1 MSNELANFGD
11 AASASVTRGAQ
22 HDETLGIQG
31 VYHVMCRDSEGNI
44 KWEDDAPNLVTA
56 VGKQA
61 LFDYYFGATGTAGG
75 TASGANYLGLCGGTA
90 TYTAAD
96 TMSSHT
102 WTEVGGTNAP
112 TYSGTRKTPA
122 FSAAT
127 SANPSVLS
135 TSAAVVFSMTGSG
148 TVYGAFI
155 NVGGS
160 TAIDNTTGTL
170 FSIGAFTAGS
180 KTVTSGDTINVTY
193 TLSAA
198 G

>member
-1 MSNELANFGD
+1 LPFLTTED
-11 AASASVTRGAQ
+11 SAV
-22 HDETLGIQG
+22 
-31 VYHVMCRDSEGNI
+31 
-44 KWEDDAPNLVTA
+44 VTA
-56 VGKQA
+56 FPLIVCGLA
-61 LFDYYFGATGTAGG
+61 YEDAGW
-75 TASGANYLGLCGGTA
+75 Y
-90 TYTAAD
+90 
-96 TMSSHT
+96 
-102 WTEVGGTNAP
+102 EVGGANAP
-112 TYSGTRKTPA
+112 TYSGTRKTPS

-127 SANPSVLS
+127 TANPSVLA

>member
-1 MSNELANFGD
+1 MSSELTKFGD
-11 AASASVTRGAQ
+11 STAATASFGGGSV
-22 HDETLGIQG
+22 ETVGLEG
-31 VYHVMCRDSEGNI
+31 VYVATCYGADGVEKWSDTFENLTTNVGRKNLMDS
-44 KWEDDAPNLVTA
+44 
-56 VGKQA
+56 
-61 LFDYYFGATGTAGG
+61 YFANTGGGAITMGLG
-75 TASGANYLGLCGGTA
+75 GANGSSTFTPAY
-90 TYTAAD
+90 AD
-96 TMSSHT
+96 TQSSHAG
-102 WTEVGGTNAP
+102 WYEVGGANAP
-112 TYSGTRKTPA
+112 TYSGTRKTPS

-127 SANPSVLS
+127 SANPSVLA

>member
-1 MSNELANFGD
+1 MSSELTKFGD
-11 AASASVTRGAQ
+11 VTAATASFGGGSA
-22 HDETLGIQG
+22 ETVGLEG
-31 VYHVMCRDSEGNI
+31 VYVATCYGADGVEKWSDVIENLTTNVGRANLMDSYFANSGGGAIVMG
-44 KWEDDAPNLVTA
+44 L
-56 VGKQA
+56 G
-61 LFDYYFGATGTAGG
+61 
-75 TASGANYLGLCGGTA
+75 GANGSSTFTPA
-90 TYTAAD
+90 YTD
-96 TMSSHT
+96 TQSSHAG
-102 WTEVGGTNAP
+102 WYEVGGANAP
-112 TYSGTRKTPA
+112 TYSGTRKTPS

-135 TSAAVVFSMTGSG
+135 TSAAVVFSMTSSG

-170 FSIGAFTAGS
+170 FSIGEFTAGS
-180 KTVTSGDTINVTY
+180 KTVTSGDTINVSY

>member
-1 MSNELANFGD
+1 MSSEITKFGD
-11 AASASVTRGAQ
+11 ITAATASFGGGAA
-22 HDETLGIQG
+22 DTVGLQG
-31 VYHVMCRDSEGNI
+31 VYVATCYDADGNEKWSDTIENLTTNVGRANLMDSYFANTGGGAIVMG
-44 KWEDDAPNLVTA
+44 L
-56 VGKQA
+56 G
-61 LFDYYFGATGTAGG
+61 
-75 TASGANYLGLCGGTA
+75 GANGSA
-90 TYTAAD
+90 TFTPAYAD
-96 TMSSHT
+96 TQASHAG
-102 WTEVGGTNAP
+102 WFEVGGANAP
-112 TYSGTRKTPA
+112 TYSGTRKTPS

-127 SANPSVLS
+127 TANPSVLS
-135 TSAAVVFSMTGSG
+135 TSAAVVFSMTSSG

>member
-1 MSNELANFGD
+1 MSNEIIGAVD
-11 AASASVTRGAQ
+11 TVQASAGFGGQSADKFGL
-22 HDETLGIQG
+22 EG
-31 VYHVMCRDSEGNI
+31 VYTATCYDADGNVKWTDLIENLTTNVGRQSLLNSYFANTGGGAVVMG
-44 KWEDDAPNLVTA
+44 L
-56 VGKQA
+56 G
-61 LFDYYFGATGTAGG
+61 
-75 TASGANYLGLCGGTA
+75 GANASA
-90 TYTAAD
+90 TFTPAYTD
-96 TMSSHT
+96 TQASHPG
-102 WTEVGGTNAP
+102 WYEVGGTNAP
-112 TYSGTRKTPA
+112 TYSGTRKTPS
-122 FSAAT
+122 FSSAT

-135 TSAAVVFSMTGSG
+135 TSAAVVFSMTSSG

-155 NVGGS
+155 NIGGS